1 MPSSRVVA
9 CCFHR
14 DHTAALDCARQ
25 RASFHGRRHAI
36 RCPPTVARAFRFVV
50 GPYAETWHTATAHS
64 SLESRRQT
72 RILPWIR

>member
-36 RCPPTVARAFRFVV
+36 RCRSAEEGAFRFLVD
-50 GPYAETWHTATAHS
+50 PYAET
-64 SLESRRQT
+64 
-72 RILPWIR
+72 